1 MIKLET
7 LDRDEALR
15 YLGGAKTDPDE
26 NMINLLNDCEAQL
39 FGAAK
44 PGYLY
49 KILPLPCEWLLVG
62 EDIKNHLFGCHSA
75 ALICAT
81 LGAEVDKLIRVKQIT
96 DMSRAVVINS
106 LASVAVEQICDK
118 IEEKLFAAF
127 PKSYFTFRYSPG
139 YGDFPIEL
147 QKSFLSELDA
157 PRKIGLSAN
166 SSHILTPSKSVTAVI
181 GISSQPIEAKKRGCA
196 VCNLR
201 KTCRYR
207 RNGEHCGF

>member
-1 MIKLET
+1 M
-7 LDRDEALR
+7 
-15 YLGGAKTDPDE
+15 
-26 NMINLLNDCEAQL
+26 
-39 FGAAK
+39 
-44 PGYLY
+44 
-49 KILPLPCEWLLVG
+49 
-62 EDIKNHLFGCHSA
+62 
-75 ALICAT
+75 
-81 LGAEVDKLIRVKQIT
+81 IRVSQIT
-96 DMSRAVVINS
+96 DMPRAVVINS
-106 LASVAVEQICDK
+106 LAAVAIEQVCDK
-118 IEEKLFAAF
+118 IEEKLFAIF
-127 PKSYFTFRYSPG
+127 PESYFTFRYSPG

-147 QKSFLSELDA
+147 QKSFLSELAA